1 MRYRE
6 EDVNRLLKNGLTEQ
20 QLLELPDDV
29 FRGLM
34 DEDLHRRDDARD
46 DWTFGPQLRSPTVI
60 RRFYA
65 ELLRK
70 SKSVEGQLA
79 SLDADFDATK
89 SRLKGKITISRLSVV
104 EALDAGN
111 QEALVSARR
120 KLANQEADLER
131 ERSKFKDA
139 QTKKLRFKTG
149 LDMTIIE
156 VRGLI
161 ERMDDE
167 LNTTI
172 RDLRQ
177 AIQEHH
183 DRCLAG
189 DDEAADRADE
199 ILWRVLGAELKE
211 PA

>member
-6 EDVNRLLKNGLTEQ
+6 EDVNRLLKNGLTED
-20 QLLELPDDV
+20 QLLGLPDEV
-29 FRGLM
+29 FRGLI
-34 DEDLHRRDDARD
+34 DEDLHRRDEARA

-79 SLDADFDATK
+79 SLDASFDSTK
-89 SRLKGKITISRLSVV
+89 SRLRGRITISRMSVE
-104 EALDAGN
+104 EARSSGDDK
-111 QEALVSARR
+111 ALTNARR

-131 ERSKFKDA
+131 ERSEFKSD
-139 QTKKLRFKTG
+139 QVKKLRFKTG

-156 VRGLI
+156 VRGII
-161 ERMDDE
+161 ERMDDA
-167 LNTTI
+167 LNKEI
-172 RDLRQ
+172 ADLRR

-183 DRCLAG
+183 DRCLVG
-189 DDEAADRADE
+189 DDDDADRADE
-199 ILWRVLGAELKE
+199 ILWAQLGPAEKE
-211 PA
+211 SA